1 MGTSLDASTK
11 LLLVVATDGEE
22 NSSAGECGGEEWREK
37 VAEKVEATSPRINM
51 NMNVFG
57 KLDEINVGIA
67 ASSSISSTSL
77 SYFSNLS
84 ESSGGFAMFV
94 DDNSS
99 ELPKFFNMF
108 PNEKKFINQ
117 LQLSR
122 EDVTP
127 WKVPTV
133 DNSLGYK
140 NLLINESALKGI
152 KNRIDAFK
160 NPSTKVKDDWRIDR
174 LNKVQPIK
182 YSPLKI
188 DKWVRPTK
196 ADLHFKESAIK
207 DAQTILKKLPQKF

>member
-1 MGTSLDASTK
+1 MA
-11 LLLVVATDGEE
+11 
-22 NSSAGECGGEEWREK
+22 RK

-152 KNRIDAFK
+152 KNRIDAF
-160 NPSTKVKDDWRIDR
+160 
-174 LNKVQPIK
+174 
-182 YSPLKI
+182 
-188 DKWVRPTK
+188 
-196 ADLHFKESAIK
+196 
-207 DAQTILKKLPQKF
+207 QKSIY